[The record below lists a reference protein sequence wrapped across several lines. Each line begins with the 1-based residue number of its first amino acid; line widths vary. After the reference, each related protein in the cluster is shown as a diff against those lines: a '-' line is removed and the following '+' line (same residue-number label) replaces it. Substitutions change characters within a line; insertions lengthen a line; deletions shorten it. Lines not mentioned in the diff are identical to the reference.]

1 MLAIRAGWL
10 AALRGRK
17 NQMAPSCPCQ
27 DTAWATNA
35 RTGYTT
41 ETHTNTCRRSEHDSV
56 WLGQN
61 GSVTRAHEGGTM
73 HACMYVVL
81 CLTAS
86 NATRPP
92 SVHGSRS
99 RALISS
105 PLPSHTPKLE
115 LHACMLS
122 SVLFCSF
129 GRLPNPGGGRKEE
142 HFAGVR
148 G

>member
-1 MLAIRAGWL
+1 MIACNQSRLVSCIERSQESDGAELPMPGHSLGYQREDRLHNRDAYEYVQTQRARQRHEEGLVGW
-10 AALRGRK
+10 
-17 NQMAPSCPCQ
+17 
-27 DTAWATNA
+27 
-35 RTGYTT
+35 
-41 ETHTNTCRRSEHDSV
+41 
-56 WLGQN
+56 
-61 GSVTRAHEGGTM
+61 AHEGGTM

>member
-1 MLAIRAGWL
+1 
-10 AALRGRK
+10 
-17 NQMAPSCPCQ
+17 
-27 DTAWATNA
+27 
-35 RTGYTT
+35 
-41 ETHTNTCRRSEHDSV
+41 
-56 WLGQN
+56 
-61 GSVTRAHEGGTM
+61 M

-115 LHACMLS
+115 LHACSPQS
-122 SVLFCSF
+122 SSA
-129 GRLPNPGGGRKEE
+129 RLGVSQIRVGEGRKNTLL
-142 HFAGVR
+142 V
-148 G
+148 